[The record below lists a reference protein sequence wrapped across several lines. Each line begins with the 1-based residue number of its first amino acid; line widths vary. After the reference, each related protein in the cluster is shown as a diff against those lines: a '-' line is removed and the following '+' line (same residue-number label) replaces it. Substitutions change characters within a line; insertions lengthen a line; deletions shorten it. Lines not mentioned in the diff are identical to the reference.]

1 MPAHCLVHT
10 LPESADDLLHD
21 LAELDDVDAHFSSH
35 RALVVAVL
43 AWREQARRIIDES
56 LG

>member
-1 MPAHCLVHT
+1 
-10 LPESADDLLHD
+10 LLHD